1 MYLVFL
7 GSEMIRKPSAK
18 AANAL
23 ALGFSPKADLKP
35 CLYTGDFPERVK
47 GECTWMHASPTIG
60 RQIKKMPH

>member
-7 GSEMIRKPSAK
+7 GSEIIRKLLAK

-35 CLYTGDFPERVK
+35 CFPRAIFQK
-47 GECTWMHASPTIG
+47 A
-60 RQIKKMPH
+60 